1 MSEPDIESFVTTQE
15 YWILPERNIEP
26 ALPEP
31 TYPSGTQAQ
40 IGDSVS
46 YCVPCAQRMLDAKSG
61 LQVCVLNVP
70 KNARAIDETE
80 GVLSHLAQELE
91 EQSLE
96 PVDLVKR
103 AWKSSE
109 HDAQQP
115 SA

>member
-1 MSEPDIESFVTTQE
+1 MSESDIESFVTGQE
-15 YWILPERNIEP
+15 YWILPEKNIEP
-26 ALPEP
+26 DLPEP
-31 TYPSGTQAQ
+31 KYHSWTEAQ

-46 YCVPCAQRMLDAKSG
+46 YCVPCVQRIFDAKSG
-61 LQVCVLNVP
+61 LQVCALNVP

-91 EQSLE
+91 EQRLE
-96 PVDLVKR
+96 PVNLVKR

-109 HDAQQP
+109 HDVQQP